1 MFKFL
6 GKIFR
11 FKSKELEA
19 KLRPNAN
26 CPHTGVGEIEISFY
40 TDNTISI
47 ELSIKHSRIPTGIE
61 LEYYADEKKL
71 GSVLSKNGFGKN
83 YLKLQ
88 DSSLDFNVGTKAEIR
103 INGAVMY
110 EGEFRPD

>member
-19 KLRPNAN
+19 KLYPNAN
-26 CPHTGVGEIEISFY
+26 CPHTGAGEIEASFY
-40 TDNTISI
+40 TDSTISI
-47 ELSIKHSRIPTGIE
+47 ELSIKHSRIPTGTK
-61 LEYYADEKKL
+61 LEFYADGKNL
-71 GSVLSKNGFGKN
+71 GDVLSKNGFGKN

-88 DSSLDFNVGTKAEIR
+88 DSNLDLTIGSSAEIR
-103 INGAVMY
+103 IDNSIMY
-110 EGEFRPD
+110 EGEFKKD

>member
-19 KLRPNAN
+19 KLHPNAN
-26 CPHTGVGEIEISFY
+26 CPHTGAGEIEASFY
-40 TDNTISI
+40 TDKTISI
-47 ELSIKHSRIPTGIE
+47 ELSIKHSRVPTGTD
-61 LEYYADEKKL
+61 LEFYVNGKKL
-71 GSVLSKNGFGKN
+71 GSVLSKNGFGKK

-88 DSSLDFNVGTKAEIR
+88 DSNLDFNVGTKAEIR

>member
-19 KLRPNAN
+19 KLYPNAN
-26 CPHTGVGEIEISFY
+26 CPHTGAGEIEASFY

-47 ELSIKHSRIPTGIE
+47 ELSIKHSRIPTGTK
-61 LEYYADEKKL
+61 LEFYADGKNL
-71 GSVLSKNGFGKN
+71 GDVLSKNGFGKK
-83 YLKLQ
+83 YLKLKN
-88 DSSLDFNVGTKAEIR
+88 SNLDLNVGSNAEIR

-110 EGEFRPD
+110 EGQFRPD